1 MATATELRT
10 GRRPQNAILCR
21 GVVRPD
27 LFYGKPTEVMYKIP
41 EHVPVFTTAYAMEK
55 FMNPGSGSKR
65 SRDDGDANLIP
76 VIAHLDSEDNGDIK
90 EPTEGVTGGTAQ
102 KLIFVGISYGEASMA
117 RPSVRIL
124 YTSPLCSA
132 SSNPCIRCRLQLGVL
147 CQ

>member
-27 LFYGKPTEVMYKIP
+27 LFHDKPTDKMYKIP
-41 EHVPVFTTAYAMEK
+41 EHVPVFTTKDAMEK

-76 VIAHLDSEDNGDIK
+76 VIAHMEMDTGTGDIK
-90 EPTEGVTGGTAQ
+90 RPKGDAQ
-102 KLIFVGISYGEASMA
+102 EKFIFVGISYGEASMA